1 MDTAFLDSNLFLY
14 LVLPILIFL
23 ARICDVTIGTMRIIF
38 VAKGHKNI
46 APLLGFVEVFIWIIV
61 ISQIIS
67 NLNNFICYFAY
78 AAGFATG
85 NYVGMRVEERLAV
98 GNLMI
103 RIITPN
109 ESDKLGKILNSEGF
123 GYTKINAQGSSG
135 DVDIIYSIV
144 HRNDL
149 HHVLEIVKSFNPNI
163 FYSIEDVR
171 SVSSGIFPS
180 KVPLSGINV
189 LQRWRKGK

>member
-1 MDTAFLDSNLFLY
+1 
-14 LVLPILIFL
+14 
-23 ARICDVTIGTMRIIF
+23 
-38 VAKGHKNI
+38 
-46 APLLGFVEVFIWIIV
+46 
-61 ISQIIS
+61 
-67 NLNNFICYFAY
+67 
-78 AAGFATG
+78 
-85 NYVGMRVEERLAV
+85 MRVEERLAV

-109 ESDKLGKILNSEGF
+109 ESDKLGKIINSEGF

-149 HHVLEIVKSFNPNI
+149 PHVLEIIKSFNPSI

-180 KVPLSGINV
+180 KVPMSGVNV